1 MTQKARMIGL
11 SGGRRFTCG
20 CCDWSKGKRGVK
32 ADEDRQWAKDAKDEM
47 AHPIGTMC
55 DDPHSCP
62 ECNWYNDY
70 DPYDNSELDDIE
82 GVWCN
87 VDWRDSGP

>member
-1 MTQKARMIGL
+1 MTKTARMIGRA
-11 SGGRRFTCG
+11 GGRRFTCG

-32 ADEDRQWAKDAKDEM
+32 ADEDRQWTKEAEEEL
-47 AHPIGTMC
+47 AHGTYC
-55 DDPHSCP
+55 GDYFCP
-62 ECNWYNDY
+62 ECGGDDDY
-70 DPYDNSELDDIE
+70 DPYDNADLDDIE